1 MRIFTIRLWLAL
13 PALFLALFA
22 LCSQAQGA
30 QDRTAFDQSRLKLSI
45 LLPAG
50 ATATRRE
57 FPTYD
62 EVVIA
67 LPDFLETLQCVSGLH
82 QDLIK
87 ATYYDKFKE
96 YAENL
101 SKLKA
106 LVETTVDLE
115 AANYHQYMIKAEFHP
130 ELKEIREKMET
141 ITSDIQKTARYTAND
156 LGLEFEKKL
165 KYEHSPQYGHHL
177 RLSRNVGSIYFTK

>member
-1 MRIFTIRLWLAL
+1 MAQRFGREKANLQDVIRVY
-13 PALFLALFA
+13 
-22 LCSQAQGA
+22 Q
-30 QDRTAFDQSRLKLSI
+30 
-45 LLPAG
+45 
-50 ATATRRE
+50 
-57 FPTYD
+57 
-62 EVVIA
+62 VVMA
-67 LPDFLETLQCVSGLH
+67 LPDFLETLQGVSGLH

-87 ATYYDKFKE
+87 TTYYDKFKE

-177 RLSRNVGSIYFTK
+177 RLSRNVGSIYFTIGCSFNPRQQRVY

>member
-50 ATATRRE
+50 ATAIRRE

-67 LPDFLETLQCVSGLH
+67 LPGKAGELTIWTYSRRFHSAAELVAVVRRDTTWTGPLELREFGSIPGFLIGKSS
-82 QDLIK
+82 D
-87 ATYYDKFKE
+87 ATGAKSEHRAVIDRPGFDWLYLVAVEAADDRS
-96 YAENL
+96 A
-101 SKLKA
+101 KA
-106 LVETTVDLE
+106 LMDVLGDLRS
-115 AANYHQYMIKAEFHP
+115 
-130 ELKEIREKMET
+130 L
-141 ITSDIQKTARYTAND
+141 
-156 LGLEFEKKL
+156 
-165 KYEHSPQYGHHL
+165 
-177 RLSRNVGSIYFTK
+177 

>member
-22 LCSQAQGA
+22 LSSQAQGA
-30 QDRTAFDQSRLKLSI
+30 QDRTTFDQSRLKLSI

-67 LPDFLETLQCVSGLH
+67 LPGKAGELTIWTYSRRFHSAAELVAVVRRDTSWTGPLELRKFGSIPGFLIGKSS
-82 QDLIK
+82 D
-87 ATYYDKFKE
+87 ATGAKSEHRAVIDRPGFDWLYLVAVEAADE
-96 YAENL
+96 RSA
-101 SKLKA
+101 KA
-106 LVETTVDLE
+106 LMDALGDLRS
-115 AANYHQYMIKAEFHP
+115 
-130 ELKEIREKMET
+130 L
-141 ITSDIQKTARYTAND
+141 
-156 LGLEFEKKL
+156 
-165 KYEHSPQYGHHL
+165 
-177 RLSRNVGSIYFTK
+177 

>member
-67 LPDFLETLQCVSGLH
+67 LPGKAGELTIWTYSRRFHSAAELVAVVRRDTTWTGPRELREFGSIPGFLIGKSS
-82 QDLIK
+82 D
-87 ATYYDKFKE
+87 ATGAKSEHRAVIDRPGFDWLYLVAVEAADDRS
-96 YAENL
+96 A
-101 SKLKA
+101 KA
-106 LVETTVDLE
+106 LMDVLGDLRS
-115 AANYHQYMIKAEFHP
+115 
-130 ELKEIREKMET
+130 L
-141 ITSDIQKTARYTAND
+141 
-156 LGLEFEKKL
+156 
-165 KYEHSPQYGHHL
+165 
-177 RLSRNVGSIYFTK
+177 

>member
-1 MRIFTIRLWLAL
+1 MRIFTIRLLPAL

-67 LPDFLETLQCVSGLH
+67 LPGKAGELTIWIYSRRFHSAAELVAVVRRDTTWTGALELRKFGSIPGFLIGKSS
-82 QDLIK
+82 D
-87 ATYYDKFKE
+87 ATGAKSEHRAVIDRPGFDWLYLVAVEAADE
-96 YAENL
+96 RSA
-101 SKLKA
+101 KA
-106 LVETTVDLE
+106 LMDVLGDLRS
-115 AANYHQYMIKAEFHP
+115 
-130 ELKEIREKMET
+130 L
-141 ITSDIQKTARYTAND
+141 
-156 LGLEFEKKL
+156 
-165 KYEHSPQYGHHL
+165 
-177 RLSRNVGSIYFTK
+177 

>member
-1 MRIFTIRLWLAL
+1 
-13 PALFLALFA
+13 LFA

-67 LPDFLETLQCVSGLH
+67 LPGKAGELTIWTYSRRFHSAAELVAVVRRDTTWTGPLELREFGSIPGFLIGKSS
-82 QDLIK
+82 D
-87 ATYYDKFKE
+87 ATGAKSEHRAVIDRPGFDWLYLVAVEAADDRS
-96 YAENL
+96 A
-101 SKLKA
+101 KA
-106 LVETTVDLE
+106 LMDVLGDLRS
-115 AANYHQYMIKAEFHP
+115 
-130 ELKEIREKMET
+130 L
-141 ITSDIQKTARYTAND
+141 
-156 LGLEFEKKL
+156 
-165 KYEHSPQYGHHL
+165 
-177 RLSRNVGSIYFTK
+177 